1 MGSADNED
9 FNAKIIKAVDDKVS
23 WFNSTVLSKVQEGY
37 RNHLIFVKNLTNA
50 LQRRSLITPDP
61 YQNDKK
67 ITDVGPIDDAP
78 FNDAERATQLGIRL
92 GQYENMVDFICTY
105 VKFSVEQLPTAKI
118 KKLVDFNGSFSWDAL
133 NPESARQ
140 NTKALGAAL
149 MELKTTT
156 QGGGP
161 AMSML
166 FDSIAKT
173 SKDMEEMSRELKS
186 VGAFQKERYKG
197 EIRKEIVSKLGPDVR
212 GNASALMEEIK
223 KQMPTALPRRPFSA
237 DIVEEL
243 VKEESAPNKDEL
255 RSKLLQ
261 HLKVQEMPTE
271 KAEESVNVHEI
282 IMGAVLSLGSMSDQY
297 NIVMGKVVT
306 NHDILASEDKGF
318 KQKLGRFFRRLFG
331 MAEPQVE
338 YEVIINKKGTD
349 EKQREII
356 NYNSFMAAFS
366 KRIKFYTSLS
376 STDSPNYQKMNSQA
390 DDFVFNWVNKQMTEN
405 GRLQVLLGALDE
417 YFKANTSGVN
427 RAKIKGI
434 KMELTTLKNVLVK
447 VNQLRSEYASYVEE
461 AEQMKK
467 LGITK

>member
-23 WFNSTVLSKVQEGY
+23 WFNSTVLPKVQEGY
-37 RNHLIFVKNLTNA
+37 RNHLIFVKNLSNA

-133 NPESARQ
+133 TPESARQ

-223 KQMPTALPRRPFSA
+223 NQMPTALPRRPFSA

-338 YEVIINKKGTD
+338 YEVIINKKGSD

-434 KMELTTLKNVLVK
+434 KMELTTLKNALVK

>member
-9 FNAKIIKAVDDKVS
+9 FNARIIKAVEDKVA
-23 WFNSTVLSKVQEGY
+23 WFNSTVLPKVQEGY

-67 ITDVGPIDDAP
+67 ITDVGPIDEAP
-78 FNDAERATQLGIRL
+78 FNEAERATQLGIRL

-118 KKLVDFNGSFSWDAL
+118 KKLVDFNGSFSWEAL
-133 NPESARQ
+133 NPESARP
-140 NTKALGAAL
+140 NTKALGSAL

-156 QGGGP
+156 QGGGV
-161 AMSML
+161 AMGML

-173 SKDMEEMSRELKS
+173 AKDLEEMTRDLKAI
-186 VGAFQKERYKG
+186 GLFQKERYKG
-197 EIRKEIVSKLGPDVR
+197 EIRKEIVAKLGPDVR

-243 VKEESAPNKDEL
+243 VKEESAPNRDEL
-255 RSKLLQ
+255 RNKLLQ
-261 HLKVQEMPTE
+261 HLKVQELPTE
-271 KAEESVNVHEI
+271 KVEESVNVHEI
-282 IMGAVLSLGSMSDQY
+282 IMGAVLSLGSMADQY
-297 NIVMGKVVT
+297 NIVIGKVIT

-349 EKQREII
+349 EKQRELI

-376 STDSPNYQKMNSQA
+376 ATDSPNYQKMNSQA

-417 YFKANTSGVN
+417 YFKQNTSGVD

-434 KMELTTLKNVLVK
+434 KMELTTLKNALVK

>member
-23 WFNSTVLSKVQEGY
+23 WFNSTVLPKVQEGY

-390 DDFVFNWVNKQMTEN
+390 DDYVFNWVNKQMTEN

>member
-23 WFNSTVLSKVQEGY
+23 WFNSTVLPKVQEGY

-197 EIRKEIVSKLGPDVR
+197 EIRKEIVSKLGPYVR

>member
-23 WFNSTVLSKVQEGY
+23 WFNSTVLPKVQEGY

>member
-23 WFNSTVLSKVQEGY
+23 WFNSTVLPKVQEGY

-197 EIRKEIVSKLGPDVR
+197 EIRKEIVSKLGPYVR

-243 VKEESAPNKDEL
+243 VKEESAPNKDGL

>member
-1 MGSADNED
+1 MGSAENED
-9 FNAKIIKAVDDKVS
+9 FNAKIVKAVEDKVA
-23 WFNSTVLSKVQEGY
+23 WFNSSVLPKVQEGY

-61 YQNDKK
+61 YKNDKK
-67 ITDVGPIDDAP
+67 ITDVACIDEGP

-118 KKLVDFNGSFSWDAL
+118 KKLVDFNNSFSWNAL
-133 NPESARQ
+133 SPESARQ
-140 NTKALGAAL
+140 NTKALGSAL

-156 QGGGP
+156 QGGGV
-161 AMSML
+161 AMGML

-173 SKDMEEMSRELKS
+173 AKDLEEMSRELKA

-197 EIRKEIVSKLGPDVR
+197 EIRKNIVGKLGPEVR
-212 GNASALMEEIK
+212 ENASALMEEIK
-223 KQMPTALPRRPFSA
+223 KQMPTVMPRRPFSA

-243 VKEESAPNKDEL
+243 VKEETAANKDDL
-255 RSKLLQ
+255 RRKLLQ
-261 HLKVQEMPTE
+261 HLKVQEETLE
-271 KAEESVNVHEI
+271 KEDPGVNVHDV

-297 NIVMGKVVT
+297 NIVMGKIVT

-318 KQKLGRFFRRLFG
+318 RQKLGRFLRRLFG

-338 YEVIINKKGTD
+338 YEVVINKKGSD
-349 EKQREII
+349 EKQKELI
-356 NYNSFMAAFS
+356 NYSSFMASFS
-366 KRIKFYTSLS
+366 KRIKFYSSLS
-376 STDSPNYQKMNSQA
+376 SQDSPNYQKMNSQA

-417 YFKANTSGVN
+417 YFKQNTSGVN

-434 KMELTTLKNVLVK
+434 KMELTTLKNALVK

>member
-23 WFNSTVLSKVQEGY
+23 WFNSTVLPKVQEGY
-37 RNHLIFVKNLTNA
+37 RNHLIFVKNLSNA

-133 NPESARQ
+133 TPESTRQ

-223 KQMPTALPRRPFSA
+223 NQMPTALPRRPFSA

-338 YEVIINKKGTD
+338 YEVIINKKGSD

-434 KMELTTLKNVLVK
+434 KMELTTLKNALVK

>member
-23 WFNSTVLSKVQEGY
+23 WFNSTVLPKVQEGY
-37 RNHLIFVKNLTNA
+37 RNHLIFVKNLSNA

-133 NPESARQ
+133 TPESARQ

-338 YEVIINKKGTD
+338 YEVIINKKGSD

-434 KMELTTLKNVLVK
+434 KMELTTLKNALVK

>member
-23 WFNSTVLSKVQEGY
+23 WFNSTVLPKVQEGY

-156 QGGGP
+156 QDGGP